1 MLYRA
6 LTIKFIPLVLL
17 SIVLS
22 QDQITLH
29 KVFPVQDKGT
39 FLPLSDHLSLVYTR
53 TIIYHDDHEIYS
65 SVAGIITGVE
75 PLSEP
80 NKVLVLTINDPGK
93 KDPALL
99 TCQPVSLNGNKDPS
113 WKIDIPY
120 DSGKPETILSNDRI
134 FFLWPG
140 SQTYS
145 IYHMDGNKTGQF
157 DLFEKS
163 PWDHEKRLMPIYH
176 GTDLYLLGMYSADL
190 SFSENVH
197 LFQIDPSFE
206 PDHISS
212 IPLTVPYHTSISPG
226 KMIAIVGTRNDP
238 ASLDQDPYLSIFPLN
253 GQASISTIRLHRL
266 PAYLLSLQDQVIL
279 IFKDRIQ
286 AYSPYVITDPTVTL
300 LDRTFYTQGLINT
313 GKTVIILA
321 AGEII
326 AGQTG
331 ALYSN
336 ISLLTYDT
344 DSNSVS
350 EQNISNN
357 SYSKVHLT
365 YLKDSSDLYV
375 QLDNSVYHYKIDK

>member
-6 LTIKFIPLVLL
+6 LTVKFIPLVLL
-17 SIVLS
+17 SGVLS
-22 QDQITLH
+22 QDQITLS
-29 KVFPVQDKGT
+29 KVFSVQDKGT
-39 FLPLSDHLSLVYTR
+39 FLPISDNLSLVYTR
-53 TIIYHDDHEIYS
+53 TIVYHDDHKIYS
-65 SVAGIITGVE
+65 SGTEIITGIE
-75 PLSEP
+75 PLPEP
-80 NKVLVLTINDPGK
+80 SKVLVLTINDPGK
-93 KDPALL
+93 KDPAVL

-120 DSGKPETILSNDRI
+120 DSGTPETILSKDRI

-145 IYHMDGNKTGQF
+145 IYHMDGNKAGQF
-157 DLFEKS
+157 NLFEKS

-176 GTDLYLLGMYSADL
+176 GTDLYLLGMYSAGL

-197 LFQIDPSFE
+197 LFQINPSFE
-206 PDHISS
+206 PDHASS
-212 IPLTVPYHTSISPG
+212 IPLTVPYHASISPEN
-226 KMIAIVGTRNDP
+226 MVAIVGTRNDT
-238 ASLDQDPYLSIFPLN
+238 AGLDQDPYLSIFPLN
-253 GQASISTIRLHRL
+253 NQASISTIRLHRF
-266 PAYLLSLQDQVIL
+266 PAYLLSLQNQVIL

-286 AYSPYVITDPTVTL
+286 TYSPYVIKDPTVTL
-300 LDRTFYTQGLINT
+300 LDRTLYPQGLINT
-313 GKTVIILA
+313 GKTVIILV
-321 AGEII
+321 AGKII
-326 AGQTG
+326 AEQRG
-331 ALYSN
+331 ARYSN

-365 YLKDSSDLYV
+365 YLEDPSDFYV